1 MEGDIFLPYNSS
13 SPYSK
18 NDSRTCVFRK
28 KYAFSSHYQHSAPIA
43 ALFLLAYI
51 LIFLM
56 CMTGNMLPGVT
67 VLTNRQMWTVTNM
80 FILNLAIHDL
90 LVGTFCLPTTLV
102 DNLITG
108 WPLDNIMCKMS
119 GLVQEMSVSS
129 SVFTLV
135 AIAVERFRCIVYPFR
150 QKLTLRKALITIKRK
165 GVLVAP

>member
-1 MEGDIFLPYNSS
+1 MWDIFLPSNSS

-18 NDSRTCVFRK
+18 NDSRTRVFRE

-90 LVGTFCLPTTLV
+90 LVGTFCMPTTLV

-108 WPLDNIMCKMS
+108 KQGNEHWPLDNIMCKMS
-119 GLVQEMSVSS
+119 GLVQGMSVSS
-129 SVFTLV
+129 SAFTLV
-135 AIAVERFRCIVYPFR
+135 AIAVE
-150 QKLTLRKALITIKRK
+150 
-165 GVLVAP
+165 

>member
-1 MEGDIFLPYNSS
+1 MPWKRFDVNHIIPLPNGGSRVYSSKFLFPVWNIFLPSNSS

-18 NDSRTCVFRK
+18 NDSRIRVFRE

-80 FILNLAIHDL
+80 FILNLAIRDL
-90 LVGTFCLPTTLV
+90 LVGTFCMPTTLV

-108 WPLDNIMCKMS
+108 KQGNE
-119 GLVQEMSVSS
+119 Q
-129 SVFTLV
+129 
-135 AIAVERFRCIVYPFR
+135 
-150 QKLTLRKALITIKRK
+150 
-165 GVLVAP
+165 

>member
-1 MEGDIFLPYNSS
+1 MRDIFLPYNSS

-108 WPLDNIMCKMS
+108 
-119 GLVQEMSVSS
+119 
-129 SVFTLV
+129 
-135 AIAVERFRCIVYPFR
+135 FRG
-150 QKLTLRKALITIKRK
+150 TA
-165 GVLVAP
+165 VLVCIRKKKRSTCGTLETNQFI

>member
-1 MEGDIFLPYNSS
+1 MGDIFLPSNSS

-18 NDSRTCVFRK
+18 NDSRTRVFRE

-90 LVGTFCLPTTLV
+90 LVGTFCMPTTLV

-108 WPLDNIMCKMS
+108 KQGNEHWPLDNIMCKMS
-119 GLVQEMSVSS
+119 GLVQGMSVSS
-129 SVFTLV
+129 SAFTLV
-135 AIAVERFRCIVYPFR
+135 AIAVE
-150 QKLTLRKALITIKRK
+150 
-165 GVLVAP
+165 